1 MPKYTPEQQA
11 RIDAANAKMREKEAR
26 KRATGSMR
34 LPSRTEGR
42 FASRKA
48 LMDFLG
54 AEQANTYWAW
64 CGVAHAERKVYFS
77 MWTNTREEKAGVVTY
92 TVQGPDWGVD
102 DKGRKNASRS
112 DHDKKLAMVLN
123 DGYEAWGY
131 LIEQDDRAWER
142 DHITKI
148 EATVTNRIY
157 QLRLAVLQDG
167 SVQGVVTNEVQ
178 LKI

>member
-11 RIDAANAKMREKEAR
+11 RIEAANAKIREKEAR

-34 LPSRTEGR
+34 PPSRTEGR

-54 AEQANTYWAW
+54 AEQANPYWAW
-64 CGVAHAERKVYFS
+64 CGVDHEGRKVYFS

-92 TVQGPDWGVD
+92 TIQGPDWGVD
-102 DKGRKNASRS
+102 DNGRKNASRS
-112 DHDKKLAMVLN
+112 DHDKKLALVLTK
-123 DGYEAWGY
+123 GYEAWGY
-131 LIEQDDRAWER
+131 LIEQDDRAWRR
-142 DHITKI
+142 DQVTKI

-157 QLRLAVLQDG
+157 QLRLVVHQDRAVHG
-167 SVQGVVTNEVQ
+167 IIASEVQ

>member
-1 MPKYTPEQQA
+1 MSKYTPEQQS
-11 RIDAANAKMREKEAR
+11 RIDAANAKIRAKEAR

-34 LPSRTEGR
+34 PPSRMEGR

-54 AEQANTYWAW
+54 AEQANPYWAW
-64 CGVAHAERKVYFS
+64 CGVDHEARKVYFS
-77 MWTNTREEKAGVVTY
+77 MWTNTREENAGVVSY
-92 TVQGPDWGVD
+92 TIQGPDWGLD
-102 DKGRKNASRS
+102 EQGRKNAPRG
-112 DHDKKLAMVLN
+112 DHDKKLALVLN
-123 DGYEAWGY
+123 DSYEAWGY

-157 QLRLAVLQDG
+157 QLRLVVHQDK
-167 SVQGVVTNEVQ
+167 SIHGVVTNEVQ
-178 LKI
+178 LKL

>member
-1 MPKYTPEQQA
+1 MAKYTPEQQA

-34 LPSRTEGR
+34 PPSRTEGR

-64 CGVAHAERKVYFS
+64 CGVDHTERRVYFS
-77 MWTNTREEKAGVVTY
+77 MWTYTREENAGVVSY

-112 DHDKKLAMVLN
+112 DHYKKLALVFN

-131 LIEQDDRAWER
+131 LIEHDDRAWER
-142 DHITKI
+142 HQVTKI
-148 EATVTNRIY
+148 EATVTSRIY

-167 SVQGVVTNEVQ
+167 SVQGVVTNEIQ
-178 LKI
+178 LKL

>member
-1 MPKYTPEQQA
+1 MT
-11 RIDAANAKMREKEAR
+11 
-26 KRATGSMR
+26 
-34 LPSRTEGR
+34 L
-42 FASRKA
+42 
-48 LMDFLG
+48 
-54 AEQANTYWAW
+54 
-64 CGVAHAERKVYFS
+64 
-77 MWTNTREEKAGVVTY
+77 WTLSS
-92 TVQGPDWGVD
+92 DIHSVD

-112 DHDKKLAMVLN
+112 DHDKKLSLVLN
-123 DGYEAWGY
+123 DGYQAWGY
-131 LIEQDDRAWER
+131 LIEQDDRVWER

>member
-1 MPKYTPEQQA
+1 MPKYTSEQQA
-11 RIDAANAKMREKEAR
+11 RIDAANAKIREKEAR

-34 LPSRTEGR
+34 PPSRTEGR
-42 FASRKA
+42 FESRKA

-54 AEQANTYWAW
+54 AEQANPYWAW
-64 CGVAHAERKVYFS
+64 CGVDHQERKVYFS
-77 MWTNTREEKAGVVTY
+77 MWTYKREENAGAVSYIIQEPT
-92 TVQGPDWGVD
+92 WGVD
-102 DKGRKNASRS
+102 ARGRKNASRS
-112 DHDKKLAMVLN
+112 DHDKKLALVLN

-131 LIEQDDRAWER
+131 LIEQDDRVWER

-178 LKI
+178 LNI